1 MVAATASISSADHR
15 DRSVPLGK
23 YWRSRPLVFSLVP
36 RCPGALR
43 VGEVDGDVGLDGER
57 GVGGEFLA
65 SVPGQGSSELFGQ
78 RGHRRCERVLHG
90 DGAVAGQSRSV
101 LRSRDDAVAVLAW
114 QVDQHR
120 EPRGAL
126 DEGADR

>member
-23 YWRSRPLVFSLVP
+23 YWRRQAVGVFVGAAL
-36 RCPGALR
+36 PGALR

-65 SVPGQGSSELFGQ
+65 SVQVKDRRSCSGS
-78 RGHRRCERVLHG
+78 VVIV
-90 DGAVAGQSRSV
+90 VASAFFMV
-101 LRSRDDAVAVLAW
+101 TA
-114 QVDQHR
+114 
-120 EPRGAL
+120 P
-126 DEGADR
+126 